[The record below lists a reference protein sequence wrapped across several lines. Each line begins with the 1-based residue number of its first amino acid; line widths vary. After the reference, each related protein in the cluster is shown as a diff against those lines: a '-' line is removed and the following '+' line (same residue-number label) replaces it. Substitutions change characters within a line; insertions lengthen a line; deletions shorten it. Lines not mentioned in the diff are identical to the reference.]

1 MVAEFQSLRKDW
13 QRWSDAE
20 RRMVKLVLLAT
31 VLATLALI

>member
-1 MVAEFQSLRKDW
+1 MVAEFHSLRKDW

-20 RRMVKLVLLAT
+20 RRMAKLVLLAT

>member
-13 QRWSDAE
+13 QRWSAVE

-31 VLATLALI
+31 VVATLTLI